1 METQVTFAGKTVL
14 VTGGARGIGRAVVE
28 DFRQAGATV
37 YFTYRKSQ
45 ELAERLAAESG
56 AVALPC
62 SQSAPEQI
70 EAAVSTIM
78 AQTGRI
84 DVLVNNAGVRSDQ
97 FIVLS
102 AYEQWRH
109 VLDVNLDGAWRWAKA
124 VSIPM
129 MSASSGAIINIASVG
144 GLVGIAGQTA
154 YSSSKG
160 AILAFTRSLAAELG
174 TRGIRVN
181 CVVPGFIETDMT
193 ATLSPALKRENTRR
207 ILLKRMGQ
215 PREVSGVVLFLA
227 SDAASYIIGQ
237 HIVVDG
243 GLTATV
249 SF

>member
-1 METQVTFAGKTVL
+1 MTFAGKTVL
-14 VTGGARGIGRAVVE
+14 VTGGARGIGKAVVE
-28 DFRQAGATV
+28 EFRKAGATV
-37 YFTYRKSQ
+37 FFTYRKSQ

-56 AVALPC
+56 AIAMPC
-62 SQSAPEQI
+62 PQSAPEQI
-70 EAAVSTIM
+70 EAAVATIM
-78 AQTGRI
+78 AKTGRI

-97 FIVLS
+97 YIVLS
-102 AYEQWRH
+102 AYDQWRH

-129 MSASSGAIINIASVG
+129 MSASSGSIVNIASVA

-154 YSSSKG
+154 YAASKG

-193 ATLSPALKRENTRR
+193 AILSPALKRESVRR
-207 ILLKRMGQ
+207 ILLKRMGL
-215 PREVSGVVLFLA
+215 PSEVAGVVLFLS
-227 SDAASYIIGQ
+227 SDAASYIVGQ

-249 SF
+249 SS

>member
-1 METQVTFAGKTVL
+1 MTFAGKTVL
-14 VTGGARGIGRAVVE
+14 VTGGARGIGKAVVE
-28 DFRQAGATV
+28 EFRQAGATV

-45 ELAERLAAESG
+45 ELAERLAADTG

-62 SQSAPEQI
+62 PQSSPEQI
-70 EAAVSTIM
+70 EAVVATIM
-78 AQTGRI
+78 AQTGRL
-84 DVLVNNAGVRSDQ
+84 DVLVNNAGIRSDQ

-102 AYEQWRH
+102 AYDQWRH

-129 MSASSGAIINIASVG
+129 MSAGSGAIVNVASVA

-154 YSSSKG
+154 YASSKG
-160 AILAFTRSLAAELG
+160 ALMAFTRALAAELG
-174 TRGIRVN
+174 TRGVRVN
-181 CVVPGFIETDMT
+181 GVVPGFIETDMT
-193 ATLSPALKRENTRR
+193 ATLSPALKRENAKR
-207 ILLKRMGQ
+207 ILLKRMGR
-215 PREVSGVVLFLA
+215 PSEVAGVVLFLA
-227 SDAASYIIGQ
+227 SDAASYIVGQ

>member
-1 METQVTFAGKTVL
+1 MTFTGKTVL
-14 VTGGARGIGRAVVE
+14 VTGGARGIGKAVVE
-28 DFRQAGATV
+28 DFRQAGASV

-45 ELAERLAAESG
+45 KQAESLAAASG
-56 AVALPC
+56 AIAMPC
-62 SQSAPEQI
+62 PQSAPEQI
-70 EAAVSTIM
+70 EALVATIM
-78 AQTGRI
+78 AQTGRL
-84 DVLVNNAGVRSDQ
+84 DVLVNNAGIRSDQ
-97 FIVLS
+97 FIALS

-129 MSASSGAIINIASVG
+129 MSARTGAIVNIASVA

-154 YSSSKG
+154 YASSKG

-193 ATLSPALKRENTRR
+193 ATLSPALKRQNAQR
-207 ILLKRMGQ
+207 ILLKRMGL

-249 SF
+249 SS